1 MSFANE
7 LISRNEHKKKIAKST
22 KTLEGDYRKM
32 KSDHCRDRDKILSS
46 YGLTLQALIE
56 ITGERSQNLNGLFK
70 RNRKAFEMIV
80 IGALCCYDRDAKRGT
95 HELIDDIIKQ
105 LIEAKSG
112 DNRANVGKVACADG
126 LLAELKENISLLI
139 NKDSM

>member
-7 LISRNEHKKKIAKST
+7 LINRNKHKKQVEKNS
-22 KTLEGDYRKM
+22 KTVNGDYRKM
-32 KSDHCRDRDKILSS
+32 RTDHCRDRDKILSS
-46 YGLTLQALIE
+46 YGLTMKALIE

-70 RNRKAFEMIV
+70 RNRKAFEMLV
-80 IGALCCYDRDAKRGT
+80 IGSLCCYDRDAKKGS
-95 HELIDDIIKQ
+95 HELIDEIIKQ

-112 DNRANVGKVACADG
+112 ENRTNIGKVICADG

-139 NKDSM
+139 PEDSI

>member
-1 MSFANE
+1 MSFSDE
-7 LISRNEHKKKIAKST
+7 LINRNEHKKQIEKSS
-22 KTLEGDYRKM
+22 KTVEGDYRKM
-32 KSDHCRDRDKILSS
+32 RSENCRDRDKILSS

-70 RNRKAFEMIV
+70 RNRKAFEMMI
-80 IGALCCYDRDAKRGT
+80 IGALCCYDRDAKKGA

-112 DNRANVGKVACADG
+112 ENRTNIGKVICADG

-139 NKDSM
+139 PEDN